1 MGEAMADRSR
11 PDEAGSAIDSREFRN
26 AMGTFATGVTVVAVQ
41 FDDVVRGMTAN
52 AFLSLSLHPAMLL
65 VCIDENASMYPL
77 FQVAESFSVSI
88 LAEDQQ
94 EMSQAFAARGEK
106 TAPMGGYPYHRGPL
120 GSPILEGV
128 LAWAE
133 CRVEARH
140 VGGDHLIVVGRVHD
154 FAVERPEAN
163 PLLFFRGRYH
173 ALGEVL

>member
-1 MGEAMADRSR
+1 MADGARTN
-11 PDEAGSAIDSREFRN
+11 EAGRALDSREFRN
-26 AMGTFATGVTVVAVQ
+26 AMGTFATGVTVVAVRY
-41 FDDVVRGMTAN
+41 DDVVRGMTAN

-65 VCIDENASMYPL
+65 VCIDENASMYPM

-94 EMSQAFAARGEK
+94 EVSRAFAARGEK
-106 TAPMGGYPYHRGPL
+106 KEAMGGFPYRDGPL

-128 LAWAE
+128 LSWAE

-140 VGGDHLIVVGRVHD
+140 TGGDHMIVVGRVHD
-154 FAVERPEAN
+154 FSVERPESN
-163 PLLFFRGRYH
+163 PLLFYRGQYH